1 MAASN
6 SRAKIG
12 LGTKVIFT
20 QSGWSGEICE
30 AITGLGVER
39 GEIDVTHMGVPTL
52 DEVTSNR
59 EKIPAGIANIKDMA
73 LVFHFDSAVGLPPI
87 NGPVETIQLIFKR
100 RPTEATP
107 AIFSASGFFKDA
119 TLNIP
124 IEGKVVVNTVIAFS
138 GAYIYTKPTL
148 LAA

>member
-20 QSGWSGEICE
+20 QSGWAGEICE
-30 AITGLGVER
+30 PITGVGVER
-39 GEIDVTHMGVPTL
+39 GEIDTTHMAVPTL

-59 EKIPAGIANIKDMA
+59 QKIPAGIAGIKDMT
-73 LVFHFDSAVGLPPI
+73 LVFHFDPAVGLPPI
-87 NGPVETIQLIFKR
+87 NAPEETIQLILKR
-100 RPTEATP
+100 RPTESTP
-107 AIFSASGFFKDA
+107 AVFSATGFFKDA

-124 IEGKVVVNTVIAFS
+124 IEGKMLINSVVAFS
-138 GAYIYTKPTL
+138 GAYTYTKPSL
-148 LAA
+148 L

>member
-12 LGTKVIFT
+12 LGTKVVFT
-20 QSGWSGEICE
+20 QSGWAGEICE

-59 EKIPAGIANIKDMA
+59 QKIPAGIAGIKDMA

-87 NGPVETIQLIFKR
+87 NQPEETIELIFKR
-100 RPTEATP
+100 RPTELTP
-107 AIFSASGFFKDA
+107 AKFSATGFFINA

-124 IEGKVVVNTVIAFS
+124 IEGKVVINTVIAFS
-138 GAYIYTKPTL
+138 GAYTYTKPSL
-148 LAA
+148 L